1 MIYLIGDIQGCCD
14 ALERL
19 LQAIDFS
26 PSRDHLFALGDLVNR
41 GPDSLATLRR
51 LSALDGAATCLLGNH
66 DWHLL
71 ATSQGFRTAHRRD
84 TLEPILQAPD
94 RQALLDWL
102 RHQRMAVYNHGWLMV
117 HAGVAPQWD
126 LLTTLSLAGALE
138 RLLQSPDLPDFL
150 RVMYSNEPSIWHP
163 ELTGHD
169 RLRFA
174 LNTLTRVRLVRADGG
189 LELSNKQA
197 HDPLLAG
204 CTPWFDAPNRQTQGV
219 PIAFG
224 HWSALGLFNRSK
236 LLCLDTGCVWGGKL
250 TAVRLSASDHQ
261 GEFIQVDCPQAQKH
275 HPSTPPG

>member
-41 GPDSLATLRR
+41 GPHSLATLRR
-51 LSALDGAATCLLGNH
+51 LRGLDGSATCLLGNH

-71 ATSQGFRTAHRRD
+71 ATSQGFRTAHRKD
-84 TLEPILQAPD
+84 TLGPILQAPD
-94 RQALLDWL
+94 CVALLDWL
-102 RHQRMAVYNHGWLMV
+102 RHQRMAVFDHGWLMV
-117 HAGVAPQWD
+117 HAGLAPQWD
-126 LLTTLSLAGALE
+126 LQTTLSLAGALE
-138 RLLQSPDLPDFL
+138 QQLQAPDLPDFL
-150 RVMYSNEPSIWHP
+150 RVMYSDEPSIWHH

-174 LNTLTRVRLVRADGG
+174 LNTLTRVRFIRIDGG
-189 LELSNKQA
+189 LELSSKQA
-197 HDPLLAG
+197 QSPHLTG

-224 HWSALGLFNRSK
+224 HWSTLGLLNRSD

-250 TAVRLSASDHQ
+250 TAVRLSANQ
-261 GEFIQVDCPQAQKH
+261 REIIQVNCPQAQKH
-275 HPSTPPG
+275 GGPGLLE